1 MIKLRNMMFQR
12 RLPGRDEVFVK
23 MRSEA
28 KTLVKNIMGTE
39 MNMRE
44 EDRGKV

>member
-1 MIKLRNMMFQR
+1 MIKLRNMRFQR
-12 RLPGRDEVFVK
+12 RLPGRDEVFIK

-39 MNMRE
+39 MNTRE